1 MGQSLGLLDCSLRG
15 SLVCSFRVTLRRKW
29 KSCKNNLHPMCLF
42 VFSRIL
48 GSSQGLYGI
57 RGHSLSHL
65 SLFFV
70 HPGLLGHFRRAA
82 KGGKDLLKAAF
93 LWISHL
99 GRGVCL
105 GATGGGG
112 MNGLGVVD
120 TFWLPKYRRSLNP
133 SLVDSFIPYL
143 GTVSPTYP
151 WDLSPKG
158 FLGLSHSNIIT
169 LLLCLLPS
177 FFCFLLGFLYLIL
190 GLLDLLQFLLQ
201 CNDLLLKGNQ
211 LVLSNTE
218 QHSLAFCL
226 SFNAVQGSCSA
237 FSFSLLFGQLG
248 LKLLNAFFSHMEG
261 IHGCYPSSL
270 LLLLHF
276 SMGVVHH
283 LLGPKGGLDGLEEKG
298 NTIKIYIY
306 IYIHVYNDE

>member
-1 MGQSLGLLDCSLRG
+1 MVTNYENQNRSCQYIKEKKKKKRTIQKSTSFYYNFSLGQSLGLLDCSLRG

-29 KSCKNNLHPMCLF
+29 KSCRNNLHPMCLF

-120 TFWLPKYRRSLNP
+120 TF
-133 SLVDSFIPYL
+133 
-143 GTVSPTYP
+143 
-151 WDLSPKG
+151 
-158 FLGLSHSNIIT
+158 
-169 LLLCLLPS
+169 
-177 FFCFLLGFLYLIL
+177 
-190 GLLDLLQFLLQ
+190 
-201 CNDLLLKGNQ
+201 
-211 LVLSNTE
+211 
-218 QHSLAFCL
+218 
-226 SFNAVQGSCSA
+226 
-237 FSFSLLFGQLG
+237 
-248 LKLLNAFFSHMEG
+248 
-261 IHGCYPSSL
+261 
-270 LLLLHF
+270 
-276 SMGVVHH
+276 
-283 LLGPKGGLDGLEEKG
+283 
-298 NTIKIYIY
+298 
-306 IYIHVYNDE
+306 